1 MGTALLDRAFTL
13 VLLGLGLFI
22 TVSAWNYGLY
32 QNGIPGPGFFPII
45 AGLMMTLLAAG
56 LLLRDLSGRMRL
68 AGRIDPVVILAVLA
82 VTGAIVLFVYLAPL
96 TGMGLAAFAVMV
108 GIGYVTEETGR
119 RGRGFLLRLVLVSA
133 GTVVLC
139 HILFAKVI
147 GTPLVTGPLGF

>member
-22 TVSAWNYGLY
+22 TWGAWNYGLY
-32 QNGIPGPGFFPII
+32 QNGIPGPGFFPIL
-45 AGLMMTLLAAG
+45 AGLMMTILAAA

-68 AGRIDPVVILAVLA
+68 AGRIDPVVMLAIAA

-108 GIGYVTEETGR
+108 GIGYVTEESHR
-119 RGRGFLLRLVLVSA
+119 RGRFFLLRLVLVSA

-139 HILFAKVI
+139 HFFFAKVI